1 MDNNFENN
9 IMNRFV
15 LKGLIIVTLFMLSA
29 PSALAGF
36 GITPP
41 WIRNKTLSRGAVFEQ
56 EMIIVRSDP
65 KEDLEATLT
74 FAVPEHPEV
83 EEWITID
90 KGKTFTLPQ
99 GEKQTK
105 IMVRVDVPKKAKY
118 GQYKGAIHLN
128 TKTANYEQGVVN
140 IALGVQ
146 IDIDLEVVDLKIF
159 DFVIRSVKMPDSET
173 GHKFLWWFIKGKIR
187 AMVEYQNLGNIPSH
201 PTKAILTIYDKNKQ
215 VLEELTST
223 KHMQEVEPFTTE
235 AIPLLF
241 KHKLPAGSY
250 LAELKI
256 YKDEEI
262 KFQGE
267 VSVSILAYQ
276 AIPNKG
282 LSPLSITLIIIIIV
296 LVGAG
301 GYWWKRRGRKRK

>member
-1 MDNNFENN
+1 
-9 IMNRFV
+9 
-15 LKGLIIVTLFMLSA
+15 
-29 PSALAGF
+29 
-36 GITPP
+36 
-41 WIRNKTLSRGAVFEQ
+41 
-56 EMIIVRSDP
+56 
-65 KEDLEATLT
+65 
-74 FAVPEHPEV
+74 
-83 EEWITID
+83 
-90 KGKTFTLPQ
+90 
-99 GEKQTK
+99 
-105 IMVRVDVPKKAKY
+105 
-118 GQYKGAIHLN
+118 
-128 TKTANYEQGVVN
+128 
-140 IALGVQ
+140 
-146 IDIDLEVVDLKIF
+146 
-159 DFVIRSVKMPDSET
+159 
-173 GHKFLWWFIKGKIR
+173 
-187 AMVEYQNLGNIPSH
+187 
-201 PTKAILTIYDKNKQ
+201 
-215 VLEELTST
+215 
-223 KHMQEVEPFTTE
+223 MQEVEPFTTE